1 MPGTRSPA
9 AEGRLEV
16 TLDELRALAKPD
28 GNGNHIFQGAYRQM
42 SVTLEEADLL
52 YAIVRATQPSRVL
65 ELGTGLGLS
74 ARFIAEALVANQHG
88 RLVTVEPK
96 AMFWPSAGDLL
107 ADLPASIHA
116 EALVDPTEVD
126 LVFVDS
132 GYEYRAADIR
142 EWLSNGYG
150 GPVLVHDAERRY
162 PELERGCGVFLAST
176 SGLWIGRGA

>member
-1 MPGTRSPA
+1 M
-9 AEGRLEV
+9 
-16 TLDELRALAKPD
+16 TLSELRASANPRPGGWHLFPPPY
-28 GNGNHIFQGAYRQM
+28 QQM
-42 SVTLEEADLL
+42 APTLEECELL
-52 YAIVRATQPSRVL
+52 YALIRATRPARVL
-65 ELGTGLGLS
+65 ELGTGMGVTGC
-74 ARFIAEALVANQHG
+74 FIAEALRENG
-88 RLVTVEPK
+88 DGGTLLTIEPK
-96 AMFWPSAGDLL
+96 RQFWPDAQELL
-107 ADLPASIHA
+107 LGLPASISA
-116 EALVDPTEVD
+116 TTDGLDLEPD